1 VLVGAPC
8 AILRMPIYSL
18 HDDEET
24 STSYK
29 GKNHLILHLL
39 MKRQALLTREKKH
52 LILHLLMKRQALLTR
67 ERKI

>member
-1 VLVGAPC
+1 VGVSGGT
-8 AILRMPIYSL
+8 LRHSAHAYLLSL

-39 MKRQALLTREKKH
+39 MTRQALLTREKKH
-52 LILHLLMKRQALLTR
+52 LILHLLVFVKHLNP
-67 ERKI
+67 